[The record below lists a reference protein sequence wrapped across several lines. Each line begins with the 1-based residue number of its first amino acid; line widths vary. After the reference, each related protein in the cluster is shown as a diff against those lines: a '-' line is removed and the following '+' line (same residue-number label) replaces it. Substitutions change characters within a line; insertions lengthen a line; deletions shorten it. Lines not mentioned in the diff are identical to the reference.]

1 MAKRFGG
8 PNSPGGDP
16 RPPSGGGG
24 GQQPGGPSGGQSGR
38 GGPVRVRQRPAVG
51 ARVHLLFVLPF
62 VWIPTAF
69 FRDPAGLVLNLSIFA
84 LLIFS
89 AWLTREGVLAQAA
102 YDERRV
108 ARKPAFPRKIFG
120 SVAMGLGLTLA
131 GVMGLGLG
139 QAGVL
144 GLLGAGLHLIAFGPD
159 PLKDKGMEGVDTFQ
173 TDRVAR
179 AVAEAETSL
188 AAMERAVARLND
200 RALSDRV
207 RDFSGQVRPLLRAV
221 ENEPRYLSSARRYL
235 GLYLTGAREA
245 SEKFAEL
252 YARNRDEGVKAEY
265 LSLLDDLQR
274 NVAHRLQSLEN
285 TDREALDIEMEVLR
299 ERLEREGVR
308 PAMEDNSDEID
319 PLAQAR
325 DATQPA
331 TATQERNP

>member
-1 MAKRFGG
+1 MNRHQLHSF
-8 PNSPGGDP
+8 PTRRSSD
-16 RPPSGGGG
+16 
-24 GQQPGGPSGGQSGR
+24 
-38 GGPVRVRQRPAVG
+38 
-51 ARVHLLFVLPF
+51 LTLF
-62 VWIPTAF
+62 
-69 FRDPAGLVLNLSIFA
+69 RS
-84 LLIFS
+84 
-89 AWLTREGVLAQAA
+89 E
-102 YDERRV
+102 ERRV
-108 ARKPAFPRKIFG
+108 GKECK
-120 SVAMGLGLTLA
+120 
-131 GVMGLGLG
+131 
-139 QAGVL
+139 
-144 GLLGAGLHLIAFGPD
+144 
-159 PLKDKGMEGVDTFQ
+159 
-173 TDRVAR
+173 
-179 AVAEAETSL
+179 TSL

-200 RALSDRV
+200 RALSGRV

-252 YARNRDEGVKAEY
+252 YARNRDEAVKAEY

-308 PAMEDNSDEID
+308 PALEDNSDEID